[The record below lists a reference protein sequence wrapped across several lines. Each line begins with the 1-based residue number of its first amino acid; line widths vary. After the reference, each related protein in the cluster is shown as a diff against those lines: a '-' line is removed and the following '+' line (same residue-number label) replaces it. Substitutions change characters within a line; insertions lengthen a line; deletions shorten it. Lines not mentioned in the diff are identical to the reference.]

1 MSSLDAPGTRRRVLL
16 VEDNEDNRII
26 YRMILEHHG
35 YDVIE
40 AHDGQAG
47 IEMARTSGP
56 DLILM
61 DISLPVMDGWE
72 ATRVLKADLPTSV
85 IPIVALTA
93 HALRSDEAKAAE
105 IGFDAFIRK
114 PAEPK
119 LVLEIVQQFVGP
131 AIGGA

>member
-1 MSSLDAPGTRRRVLL
+1 MSPSESGGAPRRVLL

-35 YDVIE
+35 YQVLE

-47 IEMARTSGP
+47 IDMARSTEP

-72 ATRVLKADLPTSV
+72 ATRVLKAELPTSV

-131 AIGGA
+131 ALGGA

>member
-1 MSSLDAPGTRRRVLL
+1 MSTPDPRAPRRVLL

-35 YDVIE
+35 YHVLE
-40 AHDGQAG
+40 AHDGQSG
-47 IEMARTSGP
+47 IDMARASDP

-72 ATRVLKADLPTSV
+72 ATKVLKAALPTSV

-93 HALRSDEAKAAE
+93 HALRSDEAKAEE

-131 AIGGA
+131 ALADG

>member
-1 MSSLDAPGTRRRVLL
+1 MARRRVLL

-35 YDVIE
+35 YEVIE

-47 IEMARTSGP
+47 IDMARSSGP

-72 ATRVLKADLPTSV
+72 ATRVLKAEPPTST

-93 HALRSDEAKAAE
+93 HALRSDEAKATE
-105 IGFDAFIRK
+105 LGFDAFIRK

-131 AIGGA
+131 ALGEG

>member
-1 MSSLDAPGTRRRVLL
+1 VEAGQRRVLL

-47 IEMARTSGP
+47 IDLARSGEP

-72 ATRVLKADLPTSV
+72 ATRVLKADLSTST

-119 LVLEIVQQFVGP
+119 LVLEIVQRFVGP
-131 AIGGA
+131 SARSA

>member
-1 MSSLDAPGTRRRVLL
+1 MARRRVLL

-35 YDVIE
+35 YEVIE

-47 IEMARTSGP
+47 IDMARSSGP

-72 ATRVLKADLPTSV
+72 ATRVLKAESPTST

-93 HALRSDEAKAAE
+93 HALRSDEAKATE
-105 IGFDAFIRK
+105 LGFDAFIRK

-131 AIGGA
+131 ALGEG

>member
-1 MSSLDAPGTRRRVLL
+1 MARRRVLL

-35 YDVIE
+35 YEVIE

-47 IEMARTSGP
+47 IEMARSGGP

-72 ATRVLKADLPTSV
+72 ATRVLKAEGPTST

-93 HALRSDEAKAAE
+93 HALRSDEAKATE
-105 IGFDAFIRK
+105 LGFDAFIRK

-131 AIGGA
+131 AQGGA

>member
-1 MSSLDAPGTRRRVLL
+1 MGDAAKTVLL

-35 YDVIE
+35 YEVIE

-47 IEMARTSGP
+47 IEMARSGGP

-72 ATRVLKADLPTSV
+72 ATRVLKAEEPTSA

-93 HALRSDEAKAAE
+93 HALRSDEAKATE
-105 IGFDAFIRK
+105 LGFDAFIRK

-131 AIGGA
+131 ALGGA

>member
-1 MSSLDAPGTRRRVLL
+1 MSASEAPGARRRVLL

-26 YRMILEHHG
+26 YRMILEHYG
-35 YDVIE
+35 YEVIE
-40 AHDGQAG
+40 AHDGQSG
-47 IEMARTSGP
+47 IDMARTTDP

-72 ATRVLKADLPTSV
+72 ATRVLKAELPTSA

-93 HALRSDEAKAAE
+93 HALRSDEAKATE

-119 LVLEIVQQFVGP
+119 LVLEIVQKFVGP
-131 AIGGA
+131 AQGGA

>member
-1 MSSLDAPGTRRRVLL
+1 MSASDAPGAPRRVLL

-35 YDVIE
+35 YEVME

-47 IEMARTSGP
+47 IDMARTTAP

-72 ATRVLKADLPTSV
+72 ATRVLKAEAPTSV

-93 HALRSDEAKAAE
+93 HALRTDEAKAAE

-131 AIGGA
+131 ALGGA

>member
-1 MSSLDAPGTRRRVLL
+1 MGRRRVLL

-35 YDVIE
+35 YEVIE

-47 IEMARTSGP
+47 IDMARNSGP

-72 ATRVLKADLPTSV
+72 ATRVLKAEAPTSS

-105 IGFDAFIRK
+105 LGFDAFIRK

-131 AIGGA
+131 ALDGA

>member
-1 MSSLDAPGTRRRVLL
+1 MRDRDVEAGQRRVLL

-47 IEMARTSGP
+47 IDLARSGEP

-72 ATRVLKADLPTSV
+72 ATRVLKADLSTST

-119 LVLEIVQQFVGP
+119 LVLEIVQRFVGP
-131 AIGGA
+131 SARSA

>member
-1 MSSLDAPGTRRRVLL
+1 MDVQTGQRRVLL

-35 YDVIE
+35 YFVIE

-47 IEMARTSGP
+47 IDLARTGEP

-72 ATRVLKADLPTSV
+72 ATRLLKADLATSN

-119 LVLEIVQQFVGP
+119 LVLEIVQRFVGP
-131 AIGGA
+131 STSEP

>member
-1 MSSLDAPGTRRRVLL
+1 MSSTDPNATRRRVLL

-47 IEMARTSGP
+47 IEMARTTGP

-72 ATRVLKADLPTSV
+72 ATRVLKAELPTSV

-131 AIGGA
+131 ALGGA